1 VTAPRR
7 KLLFMSPCTP
17 DPQGTGWEQR
27 AFAFLT
33 GYSKFNDVEL
43 WFVPTPDNP
52 ELVRIE
58 KLTHLCVS
66 ISAFYP
72 ELIDA
77 KPSQLKSRL
86 IRALSLADV
95 VHVFR
100 LPRLVASITHKFMV
114 WDIDELPRL
123 APNQTSIDQ
132 QRQLADF
139 YSNCFARCRKV
150 FASSDFERRHARF
163 DNIEVI
169 PNIAN
174 APQLG
179 DFESS
184 EKAPVLLFVGNLNYP
199 PNLEALAF
207 FNNFV
212 LPDLAGAVN
221 GVIVN
226 VVGRSPVS
234 EGAWAAV
241 NQLRTTDRFRFVF
254 DAPSCSPHYRQA
266 VASIAP
272 ILGGGGTRI
281 KIIES
286 FAHRRP
292 VVSTKKGCEGLAVA
306 HREHL
311 LIEDDPKHFA
321 SACAELIRSPQLR
334 KEMSEAAYTYFEHN
348 HSQKIV
354 DQLLRSAFESLE

>member
-1 VTAPRR
+1 MAPRQ
-7 KLLFMSPCTP
+7 KLLFISPCTP

-86 IRALSLADV
+86 TRALSLADV

-100 LPRLVASITHKFMV
+100 LPRLVSSITHKFMV
-114 WDIDELPRL
+114 WDIDELARL
-123 APNQTSIDQ
+123 PPNQTSTDQ

-139 YSNCFARCRKV
+139 YSNCFGRCRKV
-150 FASSDFERRHARF
+150 FASSDFERRQARF

-169 PNIAN
+169 PNVADD
-174 APQLG
+174 PGPG
-179 DFESS
+179 DVDSS
-184 EKAPVLLFVGNLNYP
+184 DKAPVLLFVGNLNYP
-199 PNLEALAF
+199 PNLEALVF

-212 LPDLAGAVN
+212 LPDLAATVTD
-221 GVIVN
+221 VIVN

-234 EGAWAAV
+234 EGASATV

-254 DAPSCSPHYRQA
+254 DAPSCTPHYLQA

-281 KIIES
+281 KILES
-286 FAHRRP
+286 FANHCP
-292 VVSTKKGCEGLAVA
+292 VISTKKGAEGLDVA
-306 HREHL
+306 DRKHL
-311 LIEDDPKHFA
+311 LIEDNPKNFA

-334 KEMSEAAYTYFEHN
+334 KDLTEAAYTFFERN
-348 HSQKIV
+348 HSQKVV
-354 DQLLRSAFESLE
+354 DRLLFEAFRDL